1 MNRPSLR
8 RRLSA
13 SALFTAI
20 LVTGTPAVAHAA
32 GALPATSSVRS
43 APAAQVAASDDGHTS
58 VCPPSGPC
66 NDSSWGG

>member
-8 RRLSA
+8 RRLSV
-13 SALFTAI
+13 SALFTAV
-20 LVTGTPAVAHAA
+20 LVTGAPAVAHAA
-32 GALPATSSVRS
+32 APLPATSTVRS
-43 APAAQVAASDDGHTS
+43 APAAEATSSDDGHTS